1 MSRSYDLFSEGLR
14 KRHPRALGL
23 DELIGRFWGLMSA
36 FGLPFNFVIWCP
48 FCDPLGLLTACLL

>member
-14 KRHPRALGL
+14 KRHRRALGL
-23 DELIGRFWGLMSA
+23 DELIGRFWGLMSV

-48 FCDPLGLLTACLL
+48 SVAHWAS